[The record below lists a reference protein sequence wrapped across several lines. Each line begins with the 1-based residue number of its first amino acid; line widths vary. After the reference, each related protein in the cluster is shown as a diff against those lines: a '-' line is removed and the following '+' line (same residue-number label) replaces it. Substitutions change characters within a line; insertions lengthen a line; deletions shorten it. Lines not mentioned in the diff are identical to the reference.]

1 MKRGCLIFC
10 FQETL
15 LPLGLESSSTLVL
28 LSDPVDESQ
37 TNLTDERYFAA
48 LL

>member
-1 MKRGCLIFC
+1 MKCGYLIFY

-15 LPLGLESSSTLVL
+15 LPLGTESSSTLVL

-37 TNLTDERYFAA
+37 TDLTDERYF
-48 LL
+48 L